1 MHNCR
6 GATIVWGSCRDRITR
21 ELMVLGYGQ
30 WHMAIHDS
38 ILSAFVMVKVF
49 CKESLNG
56 KAS

>member
-1 MHNCR
+1 
-6 GATIVWGSCRDRITR
+6 
-21 ELMVLGYGQ
+21 MVLGYGQ